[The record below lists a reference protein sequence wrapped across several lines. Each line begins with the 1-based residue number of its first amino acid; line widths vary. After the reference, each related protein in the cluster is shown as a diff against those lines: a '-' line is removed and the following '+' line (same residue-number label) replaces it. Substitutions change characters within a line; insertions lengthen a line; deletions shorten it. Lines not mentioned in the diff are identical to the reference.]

1 MNPSPR
7 KLADIFST
15 QLTASQKQAVFHRDG
30 PLLVIAGPGSGKT
43 RVITY
48 RIAALIESGVA
59 PYNIC
64 AITFTNKAAEE
75 MRQRAVSLGA
85 SGGAYISTFHSLC
98 VRILRRYASVAGVNP
113 NFSIYDD
120 SDQSKCVKQSI
131 ADCGFDSANFPPAR
145 MLDAISTLKN
155 KLIDADSYQKQAYDF
170 FSKALSKIYS
180 RYQKILNELSALDF
194 DDLLTNTAFLLEGHA
209 EVCTELG
216 NRFKYL
222 LIDEYQDTNHA
233 QYRIAKALASSH
245 NNICATGDP
254 DQSIYR
260 WRGADIRNILDFE
273 RDWPDALVVRLEEN
287 FRSTPAILNA
297 ADRLIANNQSRKEKR
312 LIATRPAEGKVLIE
326 QFEDEQE
333 EALGLAEN
341 INQLVSKG
349 VSLSRIAVFY
359 RVNAQS
365 RAIEEQFIRNK
376 IPYQIVRGVEF
387 YNRKEIRDVL
397 AYLKV
402 IVNPADRVAL
412 LRIINTP
419 TRGLGKTTIDK
430 ILDYASRS
438 GKGMYDAI
446 KEVKQ
451 VSNIPQSTA
460 AKLIA
465 FYNMMEDFKKDAS
478 GPVEKIIESVFEKS
492 GLEKSLNAEGADGK
506 DAIANIEELIS
517 AAAVFD
523 KQAAEDRR
531 TSLANAH
538 ETPPRKAGLR
548 KTSQGF
554 AEDTETTEINEEN
567 KTSVAEDGGQ
577 GAEDGGQGTEG
588 GGRRT
593 EDGRQRTEKPS
604 LVDYLQ
610 QIALFSDA
618 DAYDASVDRAALMTL
633 HSAKGL
639 EFDNVFIVGVEEGL
653 LPHERSAEGADET
666 EEERRLFFVG
676 ITRAKTNLF
685 ISFARYRQIRGQT
698 LRTIPSQF
706 LYEIGIEFSESTPAA
721 EDSEIFSHRG
731 HRDHRDNEE
740 NQESESYLSSVA
752 YKNSVA
758 KGIFRR
764 GDIVVHKK
772 FGLGTVKD
780 FADMGENSIVTVAF
794 NTGTT
799 KTLMLKYAKLTKI

>member
-1 MNPSPR
+1 MNPPAP
-7 KLADIFST
+7 KPADIFSA
-15 QLTASQKQAVFHRDG
+15 QLTLSQKQAVFHRDG

-48 RIAALIESGVA
+48 RIAALIQSGIA
-59 PYNIC
+59 PHNIC

-98 VRILRRYASVAGVNP
+98 VRILRRYAAAAGVNP

-120 SDQSKCVKQSI
+120 SDQTKCVKQSI
-131 ADCGFDSANFPPAR
+131 ADCGFDTANFPPAR
-145 MLDAISTLKN
+145 ILDAISTLKN
-155 KLIDADSYQKQAYDF
+155 KLIDADTYQKQAHDF

-194 DDLLTNTAFLLEGHA
+194 DDLLTKSAFLLEGHA
-209 EVCTELG
+209 DVRAEIG

-233 QYRIAKALASSH
+233 QYRIAKALVSTH

-287 FRSTPAILNA
+287 FRSTPAILEA

-312 LIATRPAEGKVLIE
+312 LIATRPAAGKVTIE

-333 EALGLAEN
+333 EALGVADN
-341 INQLVSKG
+341 INQLASQG
-349 VSLSRIAVFY
+349 VSLSRIAIFY

-365 RAIEEQFIRNK
+365 RSLEEVFIRNK

-387 YNRKEIRDVL
+387 YNRKEIRDCI

-419 TRGLGKTTIDK
+419 ARGLGKTTIDK
-430 ILDYASRS
+430 LLDYASRRNI
-438 GKGMYDAI
+438 GLYDALKTVGQI
-446 KEVKQ
+446 P
-451 VSNIPQSTA
+451 NIPKTTA
-460 AKLIA
+460 AKLTV
-465 FYNMMEDFKKDAS
+465 FYNMIEDFRKDAS
-478 GPVEKIIESVFEKS
+478 GPVEKVIENVFEKS
-492 GLEKSLNAEGADGK
+492 GLEKSLKSEGAEGE

-523 KQAAEDRR
+523 KQAAEV
-531 TSLANAH
+531 LA
-538 ETPPRKAGLR
+538 TPDNDIRG
-548 KTSQGF
+548 Q
-554 AEDTETTEINEEN
+554 AEDTHLRYATPGQAETTEIKKEN
-567 KTSVAEDGGQ
+567 QTIAAQ
-577 GAEDGGQGTEG
+577 G
-588 GGRRT
+588 RP
-593 EDGRQRTEKPS
+593 PS

-618 DAYDASVDRAALMTL
+618 DAYDSSVDRVALMTL

-653 LPHERSAEGADET
+653 LPHERSADGIDET

-685 ISFARYRQIRGQT
+685 ITFAKYRQIRGQT

-706 LYEIGIEFSESTPAA
+706 LYELGIEFSESTTEKFTADGRGDHA
-721 EDSEIFSHRG
+721 ETA
-731 HRDHRDNEE
+731 EE
-740 NQESESYLSSVA
+740 NYNLPSAISNHQLSIINNQSSPRF
-752 YKNSVA
+752 K
-758 KGIFRR
+758 R
-764 GDIVVHKK
+764 GDLVVHKK
-772 FGLGTVKD
+772 FGIGTVKE

-794 NTGTT
+794 NTGIT
-799 KTLMLKYAKLTKI
+799 KSLHLKYAKLTKI